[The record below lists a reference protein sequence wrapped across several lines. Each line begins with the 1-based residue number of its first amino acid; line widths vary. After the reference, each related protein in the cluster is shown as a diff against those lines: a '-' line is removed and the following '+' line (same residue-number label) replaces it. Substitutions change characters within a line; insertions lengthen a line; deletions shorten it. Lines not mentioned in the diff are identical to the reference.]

1 MSNERSAE
9 WLRGAVES
17 HINTCNLITS
27 ITSAAK
33 SHPARQ
39 GLMAASNELHNQ
51 LDRYRTLLAAAEARE
66 ATLPTAAEVIE
77 AAEKSLRW
85 IVEVAT
91 TTKSME
97 NEAENAISAIARWK
111 GAK

>member
-1 MSNERSAE
+1 
-9 WLRGAVES
+9 
-17 HINTCNLITS
+17 
-27 ITSAAK
+27 
-33 SHPARQ
+33 
-39 GLMAASNELHNQ
+39 MAGNNK
-51 LDRYRTLLAAAEARE
+51 DV
-66 ATLPTAAEVIE
+66 PTAAEVIE

-111 GAK
+111 GANGGK